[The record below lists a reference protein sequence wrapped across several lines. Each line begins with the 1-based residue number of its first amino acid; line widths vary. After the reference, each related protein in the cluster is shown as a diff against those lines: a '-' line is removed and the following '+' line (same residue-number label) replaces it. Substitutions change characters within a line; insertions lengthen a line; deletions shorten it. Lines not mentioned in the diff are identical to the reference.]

1 MFQIR
6 NNHFI
11 DSSGRVALLRG
22 VNLSGS
28 TKVPCIPAGAT
39 WNPAGFQDA
48 VNVSFVGRPFP
59 LAEADEHFS
68 RLRAWGLTF
77 LRFLV
82 TWEAI
87 EHAGPGLYDE
97 AYLDYLYAV
106 VKKAADHDIC
116 LFIDPHQD
124 CWSRFTGGDGAP
136 GWIFD
141 LLGLDRTKFHAAG
154 AAFNHQDCGDPL
166 PKMIWTSNYGKYAAA
181 TLFTLFFGGNTFAPQ
196 TTIQGVPIQEFL
208 QGHYIA
214 AIQQVAER
222 LREFPHVLGYD
233 TLNEP
238 SQGFIGFPDANQIPF
253 EFASYGAL
261 PTIYQ
266 SLLLAAGYPQTV
278 KYKPN
283 KLPLP
288 SSQTVVVNS
297 AGLRLYREG
306 VTPIWQQNGVWDVD
320 AAGNPQ
326 LLQPDY
332 FGQVAG
338 QPVNFDQQF
347 FAPFVRRYTAAI
359 RSIHPDALIFVSP
372 PPAEMRIGAEGFA
385 LSDEAGL
392 VFAPHWYDGI
402 TLSFQ
407 KYLSWLGV
415 DTAHQPVRLA
425 LGRKN
430 RRRFIARQLGAHLER
445 ARRDLGEAPVV
456 IGETGIPFNLEHGRA
471 FRTGDFSAHV
481 QALDDT
487 IQGLEANFLNFTLW
501 NYTPDNTNA
510 RGDLWND
517 EDLSIFSR
525 DQQTGSGDINDGGR
539 ALPAAIRPYAAR
551 VPGEPLTTR
560 FDLPS
565 REFQFT
571 FRLNPAVTAPLE
583 VFLPRYHYPNGAA
596 IQVTRGRVQVDLLNQ
611 RLEYWP
617 DAAES
622 IHTLTLRAA

>member
-6 NNHFI
+6 HNHFI

-22 VNLSGS
+22 VNLGGS
-28 TKVPCIPAGAT
+28 TKVPRVPDGAS

-48 VNVSFVGRPFP
+48 INVSFVGRPFP

-68 RLRAWGLTF
+68 RLRSWGLTF

-87 EHAGPGLYDE
+87 EHAGPGIYDE
-97 AYLDYLYAV
+97 AYLDYLHAV
-106 VKKAADHDIC
+106 VKKAADHDLC

-136 GWIFD
+136 GWTFD
-141 LLGLDRTKFHAAG
+141 LLGLERPRFHAAG

-196 TTIQGVPIQEFL
+196 TRIDGIPVQDFL
-208 QGHYIA
+208 QDHYIG
-214 AIQQVAER
+214 AIRQVAER
-222 LREFPHVLGYD
+222 LHEFPHVLGYD
-233 TLNEP
+233 TFNEP
-238 SQGFIGFPDANQIPF
+238 SQGFIGCPDANQIPF

-288 SSQTVVVNS
+288 SIRTVRVNPD
-297 AGLRLYREG
+297 GLRLYRDG
-306 VTPIWQQNGVWDVD
+306 VKPIWQQHGVWDLD
-320 AAGNPQ
+320 AAGNPV
-326 LLQPDY
+326 LLRPDY
-332 FGQVAG
+332 FGRVAG

-347 FAPFVRRYTAAI
+347 FVPFVTRYTAAI
-359 RSIHPDALIFVSP
+359 RAVHPDALIFVSP
-372 PPAEMRIGAEGFA
+372 PPAEMRLGPEGFT
-385 LSDEAGL
+385 LPDETGI

-407 KYLSWLGV
+407 KYLPWLGV
-415 DTAHQPVRLA
+415 DTAQQPVRLA
-425 LGRKN
+425 LGRGN
-430 RRRFIARQLGAHLER
+430 RRRSIVRQLGAHLER
-445 ARRDLGEAPVV
+445 ARRDLGGAPVV
-456 IGETGIPFNLEHGRA
+456 IGETGIAFNLEHGRA
-471 FRTGDFSAHV
+471 FHTGDFSDQI

-501 NYTPDNTNA
+501 NYTADNTNA

-525 DQQTGSGDINDGGR
+525 DQQTGSGNLDDGGR
-539 ALPAAIRPYAAR
+539 ALPAVVRPYAAR
-551 VPGEPLTTR
+551 VPGEPLETR
-560 FDLPS
+560 FNLDS
-565 REFQFT
+565 RVFQFT
-571 FRLNPAVTAPLE
+571 FRCDPAVTAPLE
-583 VFLPRYHYPNGAA
+583 VFLPRRHYPNGAA
-596 IQVTRGRVQVDLLNQ
+596 VQVTRGRVQLDLIGQYLT
-611 RLEYWP
+611 YWP
-617 DAAES
+617 DPGVK
-622 IHTLTLRAA
+622 IHTITLRAA